1 LAIQHLP
8 QDEDGVAR
16 GDPTPHAP
24 SDQEIIQRVVQGDIE
39 AFEVLVK
46 RHRSLVFGVVA
57 RHVPRESI
65 EDVAQEVMVRAYQS
79 LAGFSGRSSFRQWLR
94 TIAVRSC
101 CDYWRDRQRHREIP
115 LSTLT
120 EDHQTWVDQ
129 LLTTQS
135 REAFH
140 QLVKRTEAKEILD
153 YALER
158 IAPEDRMVLSLV
170 HLEGLPVKEA
180 AELLGWSVIKTK
192 VKAHRARRE
201 MRKIIV
207 KLIGERW
214 STS

>member
-1 LAIQHLP
+1 MAIQHLP

-16 GDPTPHAP
+16 GDPTPHTP
-24 SDQEIIQRVVQGDIE
+24 SDQEIIQRVVQGDIDS
-39 AFEVLVK
+39 FEILVT
-46 RHRSLVFGVVA
+46 RNRSLVFGVVA

-65 EDVAQEVMVRAYQS
+65 EDVAQEVMVKAYQS
-79 LAGFSGRSSFRQWLR
+79 LASFSGRSSFRQWLR

-115 LSTLT
+115 LGTLT
-120 EDHQTWVDQ
+120 KDHQTWVDQ
-129 LLTTQS
+129 LMTTQS
-135 REAFH
+135 REAFN
-140 QLVKRTEAKEILD
+140 QLVEQREAKEILD

-170 HLEGLPVKEA
+170 HLEGLPMKEV
-180 AELLGWSVIKTK
+180 AELLGWSVTKTK

-214 STS
+214 PTS